1 MNANIALDNQMDN
14 IFGVKH
20 YRVKVIREK
29 ENIFR
34 YIVSVISYSI
44 FIFLLLIGGTLLL
57 YIADIKIRAAK
68 GDYTAPAFNAYVVL
82 SGSMLPT
89 IQVKDVVVTKKIAE
103 ERLEIGDII
112 TFISPD
118 PRFGGISVTHR
129 IIEKIYDE
137 TQGIY
142 KYRTQGDNNNI
153 ADGTPVSNDYILG
166 KVILK
171 VPKLGYIQ
179 DILASKGGLIIFVL
193 IPCLAIL
200 SYDIMK
206 IFKRLGQKTKLIKE

>member
-68 GDYTAPAFNAYVVL
+68 GDYTAPAFNAYVFL
-82 SGSMLPT
+82 SSFLFT
-89 IQVKDVVVTKKIAE
+89 
-103 ERLEIGDII
+103 L
-112 TFISPD
+112 
-118 PRFGGISVTHR
+118 
-129 IIEKIYDE
+129 
-137 TQGIY
+137 
-142 KYRTQGDNNNI
+142 
-153 ADGTPVSNDYILG
+153 
-166 KVILK
+166 
-171 VPKLGYIQ
+171 
-179 DILASKGGLIIFVL
+179 
-193 IPCLAIL
+193 
-200 SYDIMK
+200 
-206 IFKRLGQKTKLIKE
+206 